1 VAEEKK
7 DRRPL
12 REAVAARTDGLD
24 IIAEMEREAR
34 EERPAGRPADTFGGI
49 LQSMVPLLILP
60 QILPLFQQSL
70 GQTLSST
77 TVNVRVES
85 ATALIPI
92 SVEAATAI
100 VPIEIRASQVTLNVA
115 ITQSDVTL
123 KISIENSTVTLDV
136 NITNNILNINIVG
149 SQATLDINIVS
160 SATTLNVNI
169 TNTVIN
175 TNITNTVLNVNA
187 NITNTVLNVNATIV
201 NSIVT
206 LNVNVTNSSL
216 NIVITNSLVNLS
228 VVNPAGIPLY
238 SGRPVKITPSRYS
251 ASVSVGSTVT
261 FRTVSGRSRF
271 IGLVA
276 DITVTSPTS
285 SYWNNQ
291 IIIEVDGNA
300 SVFTFRD
307 IALLN
312 GGIPPTSTGAESR
325 PSVISNIGGWV
336 FYSPTSTA
344 DYLRLLLQFETD
356 ATTSLAIRASV
367 PSNGQ
372 AMSITIISLVGFYP

>member
-1 VAEEKK
+1 
-7 DRRPL
+7 
-12 REAVAARTDGLD
+12 
-24 IIAEMEREAR
+24 
-34 EERPAGRPADTFGGI
+34 
-49 LQSMVPLLILP
+49 MVPLLILP

-77 TVNVRVES
+77 TVNVKVES
-85 ATALIPI
+85 ATSIIPI
-92 SVEAATAI
+92 DISASTAI

-115 ITQSDVTL
+115 IKQSDVTL
-123 KISIENSTVTLDV
+123 KISIESSTVTLDV

-160 SATTLNVNI
+160 STTTLNVNI
-169 TNTVIN
+169 
-175 TNITNTVLNVNA
+175 
-187 NITNTVLNVNATIV
+187 
-201 NSIVT
+201 
-206 LNVNVTNSSL
+206 TNSSL

-238 SGRPVKITPSRYS
+238 SGGPVKVTVSRYS
-251 ASVSVGSTVT
+251 ASVSLGSTVT
-261 FRTVSGRSRF
+261 FRTVSGRCRF
-271 IGLVA
+271 MGLVA
-276 DITVTSPTS
+276 DITVSSPTS
-285 SYWNNQ
+285 NYWNNQ
-291 IIIEVDGNA
+291 IIIEVDGQA

-312 GGIPPTSTGAESR
+312 GGIPPTSIGAESR

-356 ATTSLAIRASV
+356 ASTSLAIRASA
-367 PSNGQ
+367 PSSGQ
-372 AMSITIISLVGFYP
+372 SMSITIISFVGFYP